1 MDIYLHNSSNLVFDA
16 SLLLF
21 NLSLPL
27 DAGGGDGGGAGGG
40 GGGCGGGRLPQ
51 QLLHLLRQVGNHLEQ

>member
-1 MDIYLHNSSNLVFDA
+1 MDIYLHNSSNFVFDA

-27 DAGGGDGGGAGGG
+27 DAGGGGGVGGGV
-40 GGGCGGGRLPQ
+40 GRLPQ
-51 QLLHLLRQVGNHLEQ
+51 RLLHLLRQVGNHLGQ